1 MSPKR
6 PEFADCLAS
15 PSPRTRGLAMP
26 ILGFLLCG
34 QLTGCFLIPT
44 VETEC
49 TIDKPCPTGQHCSDS
64 GWCELDPGVPPPDMM
79 PYCVSNRDCKESK
92 VCVYDSADRSK
103 NYCLDSNKLLY
114 VDPLNCTNN
123 TPDGTISRPYCN
135 LADAINRVDD
145 GGSIKIC
152 ADQIDGI
159 VDSSAFM
166 GKKVN
171 IYGPYEPNPDISPT
185 FASLKPTLKSINP
198 IRVWHDKTSLNLDG
212 FVVSGAVSSKGAI
225 ECSSGGKLSVT
236 RTLIRSSDAWG
247 LDARDCGEVKIDRSY
262 IVNNKGAVFLSQ
274 VGKYSISNSIIS
286 GNHPS
291 TAESSIRVIGGKGL
305 IQFNTIVNN
314 KTLGLSGKEIEGAIQ
329 IENVSSPVEIFGSI
343 VYLNSMPAGPDA
355 AQFFPVTQFKLQGVV
370 IGDAMQ
376 QALGP
381 DVRRMNPIFVNYGIM
396 DYRLSEDM
404 ASISVNQKCCIEQY
418 QLINDNR
425 VDLFGKERKS
435 LTDIGAITTTK
446 N

>member
-1 MSPKR
+1 M
-6 PEFADCLAS
+6 
-15 PSPRTRGLAMP
+15 
-26 ILGFLLCG
+26 
-34 QLTGCFLIPT
+34 
-44 VETEC
+44 
-49 TIDKPCPTGQHCSDS
+49 
-64 GWCELDPGVPPPDMM
+64 
-79 PYCVSNRDCKESK
+79 
-92 VCVYDSADRSK
+92 
-103 NYCLDSNKLLY
+103 
-114 VDPLNCTNN
+114 
-123 TPDGTISRPYCN
+123 
-135 LADAINRVDD
+135 
-145 GGSIKIC
+145 
-152 ADQIDGI
+152 
-159 VDSSAFM
+159 
-166 GKKVN
+166 
-171 IYGPYEPNPDISPT
+171 
-185 FASLKPTLKSINP
+185 
-198 IRVWHDKTSLNLDG
+198 
-212 FVVSGAVSSKGAI
+212 
-225 ECSSGGKLSVT
+225 
-236 RTLIRSSDAWG
+236 
-247 LDARDCGEVKIDRSY
+247 
-262 IVNNKGAVFLSQ
+262 
-274 VGKYSISNSIIS
+274 
-286 GNHPS
+286 
-291 TAESSIRVIGGKGL
+291 
-305 IQFNTIVNN
+305 NN